1 MSAPEKPFY
10 FPLLS
15 GSSPEKASSISSMPC
30 QSLSNLRF
38 IHRSRNQLFPQS
50 YDSCLQSRSV
60 PSPSPRLLSRLHF
73 VFVSI
78 STAMSSLQYR
88 RCTLIRLLPLFFSV
102 VSTFVLVSISTST
115 SSYNIDDTPFNSAPF
130 PYPHLRSFP
139 TFPSAI
145 STFY

>member
-50 YDSCLQSRSV
+50 YDSCLQSRPA
-60 PSPSPRLLSRLHF
+60 PSPSPLLLSRLHL

-88 RCTLIRLLPLFFSV
+88 RYTLIRLLPPLLLSR
-102 VSTFVLVSISTST
+102 L
-115 SSYNIDDTPFNSAPF
+115 
-130 PYPHLRSFP
+130 HLRIRLDILHVFFP
-139 TFPSAI
+139 ISSIYSNPSP
-145 STFY
+145 